1 MTAPKANT
9 SALQSSTHFG
19 KRFRSPRSWKIVK
32 QSLEMEKLKWIPC
45 GICTTLSLA
54 QQAHLLLAS
63 WQPAAWY
70 LSSSLWVG
78 AGKWSGK
85 AGCHLFAE
93 WPKNAWALCSTWEQ
107 MGTWKGP
114 LPQVQQHFEPWRQG
128 GHSEL
133 QLASS
138 WQGSWLKV
146 SSWHQCS
153 LGSLEAKSWEARL
166 QCLRFLEE
174 MWPQQNRFLQ
184 ASWCFAPIA
193 LKEAAWPCTY

>member
-1 MTAPKANT
+1 MD
-9 SALQSSTHFG
+9 
-19 KRFRSPRSWKIVK
+19 
-32 QSLEMEKLKWIPC
+32 SLWDLHHSF
-45 GICTTLSLA
+45 TR

-70 LSSSLWVG
+70 LSSSLGVG

-85 AGCHLFAE
+85 AGCHSLPNGPRMLGLFVVHE
-93 WPKNAWALCSTWEQ
+93 NKWGLERVPFHRCSSISSL
-107 MGTWKGP
+107 G
-114 LPQVQQHFEPWRQG
+114 G